1 MCDCSTKVVDITLA
15 QCNDEICILFCLE
28 ITLHAIHGEYNITV
42 LDDMIKITVHGA
54 FNDVGAKALVSEL
67 KDIVLAYEHAPFVIM
82 GNLLDFGGGTPE
94 VFAES
99 EEFNAWLNS
108 RNMIAK
114 ALIFTSPA
122 LIAIEQTLVKSKSM
136 QNIQYFEN
144 ENDAKQWLD
153 KQIEESQYKFG

>member
-1 MCDCSTKVVDITLA
+1 MVSTTLKLITTWLKSLFKAILMMLA
-15 QCNDEICILFCLE
+15 I
-28 ITLHAIHGEYNITV
+28 
-42 LDDMIKITVHGA
+42 
-54 FNDVGAKALVSEL
+54 EL
-67 KDIVLAYEHAPFVIM
+67 KDIVMAYELAPFV
-82 GNLLDFGGGTPE
+82 LLGDLLGFSGGTPE

-122 LIAIEQTLVKSKSM
+122 LITIDQALVKSKTK

-144 ENDAKQWLD
+144 EQDALQWLN
-153 KQIEESQYKFG
+153 KQIEESQYKLA